1 MPIHRNKVIACL
13 CSVLVTHV
21 AAQDPF
27 TFCKDDTCG
36 DCPVSVTSIGT
47 GYPDCAIYNSEDV
60 FGNQGFPSTAKYSLS
75 QPNLKR

>member
-1 MPIHRNKVIACL
+1 MSLRRENVIAL
-13 CSVLVTHV
+13 VSSVLVTHV

-47 GYPDCAIYNSEDV
+47 GFPDCAIYNSKDV
-60 FGNQGFPSTAKYSLS
+60 FGNQGFPETARYSLV
-75 QPNLKR
+75 P